1 MKTTTTARQ
10 LLDLVF
16 EGNHIRT
23 VFQDGQPLFNAKD
36 SATACGISKDRD
48 IVKTHVETDQLVSIS
63 LDIRSASGVLQKR
76 AVNFVTQSGVFAL
89 VMGSRKPAARRF
101 QRWLAD
107 EVLPQLIQY
116 GSYLP
121 GASAAERLQALHRR
135 WRQERATCLE
145 NSAATMEAQGL
156 MTLKAF
162 REEHAVPARDVLA
175 IARRLTHLAKL
186 DGIQPTKLTLKGQA
200 NPANTWPRPLLAAA
214 VNSTV
219 PRLF

>member
-1 MKTTTTARQ
+1 MKTTAAQ

-16 EGNHIRT
+16 EGYHVTSHFHNGAWMFATKETAAACQISKAYDVIKNHI
-23 VFQDGQPLFNAKD
+23 DP
-36 SATACGISKDRD
+36 
-48 IVKTHVETDQLVSIS
+48 DQLTSIS
-63 LDIRSASGVLQKR
+63 VEVRSANGTIQKR
-76 AVNFVTQSGVFAL
+76 MVQFTTQSGVFAL

-121 GASAAERLQALHRR
+121 DTSRAERLQALHRR
-135 WRQERATCLE
+135 WRQERAACLE
-145 NSAATMEAQGL
+145 SSAATMAESGL

-162 REEHAVPARDVLA
+162 REEHSIPARDVLS
-175 IARRLTHLAKL
+175 IARRLTRLAKA
-186 DGIQPTKLTLKGQA
+186 DGIAPTKLTLKGHA

-214 VNSTV
+214 VNSTI
-219 PRLF
+219 PKLPL